1 MESEVGYPS
10 LVPTVLNL
18 TLLLDQKTS
27 KNMIGNTVSI
37 KIWWMTERRN
47 TYQNFYAKDIDIL
60 ADGYPHTYNLY
71 LPPGGLA
78 IQKIMIDGYP
88 TGAKIRILN
97 SVIRNLTFTEIQ
109 GKDIPYYY

>member
-1 MESEVGYPS
+1 MSDKHIADLERIEKNLFVTSVQIEK
-10 LVPTVLNL
+10 LNL
-18 TLLLDQKTS
+18 EEWLTNYEK
-27 KNMIGNTVSI
+27 
-37 KIWWMTERRN
+37 E
-47 TYQNFYAKDIDIL
+47 AKDIDIL